1 MKQKVQ
7 EYFIYFMLYSMIG
20 WLYEVFLEVAVYRWG
35 FSNRGVLF
43 GPYCV
48 IYGTGALILLYSLGK
63 LMEKRVY
70 IGKTPVMPVLVFFG
84 IIAITTAV
92 ELIGSYIMEAL
103 TGGWAWDYRRFAFNF
118 EGRIALNPSVRFGIG
133 GMIFLYVFQP
143 LFVKMTKRMS
153 PAVLR
158 AVSGV
163 FAAILAAD
171 AAVLAVK
178 SFL

>member
-1 MKQKVQ
+1 
-7 EYFIYFMLYSMIG
+7 
-20 WLYEVFLEVAVYRWG
+20 
-35 FSNRGVLF
+35 
-43 GPYCV
+43 
-48 IYGTGALILLYSLGK
+48 
-63 LMEKRVY
+63 
-70 IGKTPVMPVLVFFG
+70 
-84 IIAITTAV
+84 
-92 ELIGSYIMEAL
+92 MEAL

-163 FAAILAAD
+163 LAAILAAD
-171 AAVLAVK
+171 GAVLAVK

>member
-1 MKQKVQ
+1 MKQKIQ
-7 EYFIYFMLYSMIG
+7 EYFVYFMLYSIIG
-20 WLYEVFLEVAVYRWG
+20 WVYEVFLEVVVYQWG

-48 IYGTGALILLYSLGK
+48 IYGTGALLLIFSLGR
-63 LMEKRVY
+63 LMEKRIY
-70 IGKTPVMPVLVFFG
+70 IGRLFVTPVLVFFG
-84 IIAITTAV
+84 MIAIATGV
-92 ELIGSYIMEAL
+92 ELIGSYIMEWAL
-103 TGGWAWDYRRFAFNF
+103 GEWAWDYRRFAFNF

-163 FAAILAAD
+163 LAAILAAD
-171 AAVLAVK
+171 GAVLAVK